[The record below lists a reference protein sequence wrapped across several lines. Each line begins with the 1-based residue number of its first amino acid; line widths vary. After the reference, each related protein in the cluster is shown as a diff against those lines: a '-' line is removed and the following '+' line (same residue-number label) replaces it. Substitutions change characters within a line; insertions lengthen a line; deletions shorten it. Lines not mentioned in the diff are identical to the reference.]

1 MQAPRRGC
9 GIAPAGRQA
18 AKLAAL
24 VTVMGA
30 GVAAAGPTASAPGPS
45 RWTLQTSAPVSALA
59 ADGGLAAVETRPR
72 VHGCGQVF
80 VWDARRQTSRRW
92 STHTNCAGSA
102 GLPYLQ
108 TGQDELALA
117 GTRVAWL
124 ETVTLD
130 PDARTTLWTAT
141 LREPRA
147 RKLATAEA
155 GAASDLSGRYL
166 GHLHGDGMLLA
177 YNRWTYCEQF
187 SDQPGC
193 GPGAPRLRESL
204 YRIDGG
210 GKAALV
216 PVVANAALTWVD
228 GGRLA
233 TGFDPIQLFDRSG
246 RLLQTVTTGPQDR
259 HGLALGGRQLALVN
273 HGETLEV
280 YDTRTGSP
288 AQTWPVVS
296 YAASAARLVDLQ
308 DGIALYL
315 VARQVHVL
323 RIADGRDRTLAV
335 SPGHIPTR
343 RSRRRASGSPTTPR
357 PATAASYSS
366 PGARSTRRSAELR
379 ARAKGNAVIGPPAR
393 PRAGRH
399 PGTSVSKTRAFQ
411 RR

>member
-1 MQAPRRGC
+1 
-9 GIAPAGRQA
+9 
-18 AKLAAL
+18 
-24 VTVMGA
+24 MGA

-335 SPGHIPTR
+335 SPGHIADAQIEKAGVWFAYNTAARHGRVVFVPWKLGPLDARLSCARGRKATR
-343 RSRRRASGSPTTPR
+343 SSGHLLVRALGGIQEHLSERRAP
-357 PATAASYSS
+357 SS
-366 PGARSTRRSAELR
+366 DADVQLSA
-379 ARAKGNAVIGPPAR
+379 
-393 PRAGRH
+393 
-399 PGTSVSKTRAFQ
+399 
-411 RR
+411 